1 VTALRRATRLR
12 GVQSFASACIRNI
25 GGLPWLSFAQEIQEN
40 KVIRMATP
48 EDASSIAKIY
58 NHYVLNTAISF
69 ETDAVCEADM
79 AARIREVAGVGLPWL
94 VAERE
99 GVVLG
104 YAYASKWKGRCAYRF
119 SVEASVY
126 VDAAHTRQGIGVE
139 LYDALLAQLRCGDTH
154 VVIGGIALPNEG
166 SVALHERF
174 GFRKVAHFSEVGFKF
189 ERWID
194 VGYWQ
199 VTL

>member
-1 VTALRRATRLR
+1 M
-12 GVQSFASACIRNI
+12 IRT
-25 GGLPWLSFAQEIQEN
+25 
-40 KVIRMATP
+40 VTP
-48 EDASSIAKIY
+48 EDAPSIASLY

-69 ETDAVCEADM
+69 ETDAVSPNEM
-79 AARIREVAGVGLPWL
+79 ASRIREVTAAGLPWL
-94 VAERE
+94 VAEFNDR
-99 GVVLG
+99 VVG

-119 SVEASVY
+119 SVESSVY
-126 VDAAHTRQGIGVE
+126 VDAEHTGKGIGSA
-139 LYDALLAQLRCGDTH
+139 LYDALLDRLRSGKTH

-174 GFRKVAHFSEVGFKF
+174 GFRKVAHFSEVGYKF

>member
-1 VTALRRATRLR
+1 MIRA
-12 GVQSFASACIRNI
+12 G
-25 GGLPWLSFAQEIQEN
+25 
-40 KVIRMATP
+40 TP
-48 EDASSIAKIY
+48 EDASSIASIY

-69 ETDAVCEADM
+69 ETDAIGPDEM
-79 AARIREVAGVGLPWL
+79 AARIREVTAAGLPWV
-94 VAERE
+94 VAESNGRT
-99 GVVLG
+99 VG

-119 SVEASVY
+119 SVESSVY
-126 VDAAHTRQGIGVE
+126 VDAQHTGQGIGSE
-139 LYDALLAQLRCGDTH
+139 LYDALLGRLRGGKTH

-174 GFRKVAHFSEVGFKF
+174 GFRKVAHFNEVGFKF

-199 VTL
+199 ITL

>member
-1 VTALRRATRLR
+1 M
-12 GVQSFASACIRNI
+12 IRT
-25 GGLPWLSFAQEIQEN
+25 
-40 KVIRMATP
+40 VTP
-48 EDASSIAKIY
+48 EDAPSIASLY

-69 ETDAVCEADM
+69 ETDAVSPNEM
-79 AARIREVAGVGLPWL
+79 ASRIREVTAAGLPWL
-94 VAERE
+94 VAEFNDR
-99 GVVLG
+99 VVG

-119 SVEASVY
+119 SVESSVY
-126 VDAAHTRQGIGVE
+126 VDAEHTGKGIGSA
-139 LYDALLAQLRCGDTH
+139 LYDALLDRLRSGKTH

-174 GFRKVAHFSEVGFKF
+174 GFRKVAHFSEVGYKF

-199 VTL
+199 ATL

>member
-1 VTALRRATRLR
+1 M
-12 GVQSFASACIRNI
+12 IRT
-25 GGLPWLSFAQEIQEN
+25 
-40 KVIRMATP
+40 VTP
-48 EDASSIAKIY
+48 EDAPSIASLY

-69 ETDAVCEADM
+69 ETDAVSPNEM
-79 AARIREVAGVGLPWL
+79 ASRIREVTAAGLPWL
-94 VAERE
+94 VAEVNDR
-99 GVVLG
+99 VVG

-119 SVEASVY
+119 SVESSVY
-126 VDAAHTRQGIGVE
+126 VDAEHTGKGIGSA
-139 LYDALLAQLRCGDTH
+139 LYDALLDRLRSGKTH

-174 GFRKVAHFSEVGFKF
+174 GFRKVAHFSEVGYKF